1 MYTYVVVELQK
12 KEEIMGSLATVNDSL
27 FKWVKNKLKRIDV
40 IKDSKLYLISLK
52 IILNAKKNILR
63 LQQCIFNILVNSNT

>member
-1 MYTYVVVELQK
+1 
-12 KEEIMGSLATVNDSL
+12 MGSLATVNDSL

-52 IILNAKKNILR
+52 IILNAKKKTFSDFNNAYL
-63 LQQCIFNILVNSNT
+63 IF

>member
-40 IKDSKLYLISLK
+40 IKDSKLYLI
-52 IILNAKKNILR
+52 
-63 LQQCIFNILVNSNT
+63 